1 MKEIKKV
8 DEKEL
13 AVKTPA
19 QAEQILEQEKEAI
32 AAPEEVVAEVP
43 AGPATGGAAGVPGV
57 PGAPGGPG
65 GGRGGRRRGG
75 ERKPFTKKPTGLTDS
90 GLIEKVVSINR
101 VSKTTKG
108 GTRLAFSALVVVGDG
123 KGKVGYGLGK
133 AGEVATGIKKALAAA
148 KKQMIYIPRRGTT
161 ITHEIIGQCGSAI
174 VLLKPASEGTGV
186 IASGAV
192 RAVCDGAGITN
203 ILTKCHRSNNPINVV
218 KATFDGLS
226 RLKPARS
233 VISPVPLSSKPSGEG
248 AQKED
253 QSNASSPVAK
263 P

>member
-1 MKEIKKV
+1 MKDVKKI
-8 DEKEL
+8 DEKDL

-19 QAEQILEQEKEAI
+19 QAEQILQQEGEAV
-32 AAPEEVVAEVP
+32 ASEEVVEQAPV
-43 AGPATGGAAGVPGV
+43 AGPVAGA
-57 PGAPGGPG
+57 PGAPGG
-65 GGRGGRRRGG
+65 RGGRKRPG
-75 ERKPFTKKPTGLTDS
+75 ERKPFAKKTSSLTDS

-123 KGKVGYGLGK
+123 KGRVGYGLGK

-148 KKQMIYIPRRGTT
+148 KKQMIDIPRRGTT

-192 RAVCDGAGITN
+192 RAVCDGAGISN

-226 RLKPARS
+226 RLKAVRS
-233 VISPVPLSSKPSGEG
+233 SSSLPVVQEVLS
-248 AQKED
+248 D
-253 QSNASSPVAK
+253 ASSPIK
-263 P
+263 TS

>member
-1 MKEIKKV
+1 MKDIKKI

-32 AAPEEVVAEVP
+32 AVHDEVVVEAP
-43 AGPATGGAAGVPGV
+43 AAGHPAA
-57 PGAPGGPG
+57 GAP
-65 GGRGGRRRGG
+65 GGRGGRKRGG
-75 ERKPFTKKPTGLTDS
+75 ERKPFAKKPTGLTDS

-108 GTRLAFSALVVVGDG
+108 GTRLAFSALVIVGDG

-148 KKQMIYIPRRGTT
+148 KKQMIFIPRRGTT
-161 ITHEIIGQCGSAI
+161 ITHEIVGQCGSAI
-174 VLLKPASEGTGV
+174 VMLKPASEGTGV

-192 RAVCDGAGITN
+192 RAVCDGAGISN

-226 RLKPARS
+226 RLKAIR
-233 VISPVPLSSKPSGEG
+233 KPTTDTV
-248 AQKED
+248 KEVE
-253 QSNASSPVAK
+253 SNASSSIK
-263 P
+263 KS

>member
-1 MKEIKKV
+1 MKEIKKI
-8 DEKEL
+8 DEKDL
-13 AVKTPA
+13 AVKTAA
-19 QAEQILEQEKEAI
+19 QAEQILLQEGEAI
-32 AAPEEVVAEVP
+32 AVPEEVAAVGQP
-43 AGPATGGAAGVPGV
+43 A
-57 PGAPGGPG
+57 PGAPGA
-65 GGRGGRRRGG
+65 GGRGGRKRGG

-123 KGKVGYGLGK
+123 KGNVGYGLGK

-148 KKQMIYIPRRGTT
+148 KKQMIFIPRRGTT
-161 ITHEIIGQCGSAI
+161 ITHEIVGQCGSAI
-174 VLLKPASEGTGV
+174 VMLKPASEGTGV

-192 RAVCDGAGITN
+192 RAVCDGAGISN

-226 RLKPARS
+226 RLKAIRKIES
-233 VISPVPLSSKPSGEG
+233 TE
-248 AQKED
+248 KEVE
-253 QSNASSPVAK
+253 SNASSSIK
-263 P
+263 KS

>member
-1 MKEIKKV
+1 MKENKKN
-8 DEKEL
+8 DEIEQV
-13 AVKTPA
+13 VKSVA
-19 QAEQILEQEKEAI
+19 QAEQILEQEESLKSAPQEEAP
-32 AAPEEVVAEVP
+32 AVAVVSNQP
-43 AGPATGGAAGVPGV
+43 AK
-57 PGAPGGPG
+57 
-65 GGRGGRRRGG
+65 GRRRGG
-75 ERKPFTKKPTGLTDS
+75 DRERKGPPKKSSLTDS

-108 GTRLAFSALVVVGDG
+108 GTRLAFSALVVVGDA

-133 AGEVATGIKKALAAA
+133 ASEVATAIKKGLNAA
-148 KKQMIYIPRRGTT
+148 KKAMIVVPRRGTT
-161 ITHEIIGQCGSAI
+161 ITHEILGECGSAS

-226 RLKPARS
+226 RLKVIK
-233 VISPVPLSSKPSGEG
+233 VISE
-248 AQKED
+248 
-253 QSNASSPVAK
+253 N
-263 P
+263 

>member
-1 MKEIKKV
+1 MKDIKKI
-8 DEKEL
+8 DEKDL
-13 AVKTPA
+13 AVKNAA

-32 AAPEEVVAEVP
+32 AGPEEAIVEVAA
-43 AGPATGGAAGVPGV
+43 AGPAAGSAA
-57 PGAPGGPG
+57 GAPGGPG
-65 GGRGGRRRGG
+65 GRGGRKRGG

-192 RAVCDGAGITN
+192 RAVCDGAGISN

-226 RLKPARS
+226 RLKAIRKPIDTPNEVPA
-233 VISPVPLSSKPSGEG
+233 
-248 AQKED
+248 
-253 QSNASSPVAK
+253 NASSPITK